1 VFVANFPMRP
11 GDRFEWHT
19 HTDHQLAWAPQGVLT
34 VFTNA
39 ATFVLPPSR
48 ALFIPAGEPHEVRT
62 TSIATMR
69 PLYIRPQ
76 SFPITWTQPTPVVA
90 TPLLAELID
99 HLDTSSI
106 NPAAR
111 KRAEAVL
118 ADLLRPIAVRTID
131 VPMPAQGPAREV
143 ADALVG
149 QPEDDRPLAQW
160 GPVVGASERTLA
172 RAFVADTGIPF
183 GRWRTL
189 VRLRAALPLLAAGST
204 ITTVS
209 RQIGYRTP
217 SAFVAAFKRETG
229 LTPGT
234 YFTPTT

>member
-19 HTDHQLAWAPQGVLT
+19 HTDHQLAWAPHGVLT
-34 VFTNA
+34 VFTDA

-48 ALFIPAGEPHEVRT
+48 ALFVPAGDRHEVRT
-62 TSIATMR
+62 TSTATMR
-69 PLYIRPQ
+69 PLYIRPR
-76 SFPITWTQPTPVVA
+76 SFPITWTRPTPVVA

-99 HLDTSSI
+99 HLDSSSI
-106 NPAAR
+106 TPDAR

-118 ADLLRPIAVRTID
+118 ADLLQPIAVRTID
-131 VPMPAQGPAREV
+131 VPMPAGGPAREV

-189 VRLRAALPLLAAGST
+189 VRLRAALPLLADGST

-234 YFTPTT
+234 YFTPTG

>member
-1 VFVANFPMRP
+1 MRP

-19 HTDHQLAWAPQGVLT
+19 HTDHQLAWAPYGVLT
-34 VFTNA
+34 IFTDL
-39 ATFVLPPSR
+39 ATYVLPPSR
-48 ALFIPAGEPHEVRT
+48 ALFVPAGEPHEVRT
-62 TSIATMR
+62 TATATMR

-76 SFPITWTQPTPVVA
+76 SFPIRWTRPTPVVA

-99 HLDTSSI
+99 HLDSSSI
-106 NPAAR
+106 APDAR

-118 ADLLRPIAVRTID
+118 ADLLQPIVVRTID
-131 VPMPAQGPAREV
+131 VPMPAEGPARDV
-143 ADALVG
+143 AEALVG

-160 GPVVGASERTLA
+160 GPLVGASERTLA

-189 VRLRAALPLLAAGST
+189 VRLRAALPLLAGGST

-209 RQIGYRTP
+209 RQVGYGTP

-229 LTPGT
+229 LTPAT
-234 YFTPTT
+234 YFASTT